1 MTSTLEIEILNFLKF
16 LYWKLWVLDEN
27 VGYFSYK
34 ITTEQHLASHQLCK
48 SHPMTFKKKKKQTGF
63 VTRIPGGVRPPS
75 NKYLATCELSLLLN
89 CLKLSQPP
97 SFILHPI

>member
-34 ITTEQHLASHQLCK
+34 TATEQHLASHQLCK
-48 SHPMTFKKKKKQTGF
+48 SHPMTFKKKKTTDR
-63 VTRIPGGVRPPS
+63 VPD
-75 NKYLATCELSLLLN
+75 
-89 CLKLSQPP
+89 
-97 SFILHPI
+97 